1 MCVCVC
7 VCELVLVFVLLIMS
21 KVIYY
26 IVFIYLV
33 SFWLLF
39 CFKTKTIIEIVAV
52 FGKYL
57 IQSLF
62 LFNKPGKYDK
72 NNNNNNSSSSNTTN
86 NAQRNKKNRLFLL
99 KNCNFNLKLIKS
111 LTQTQIHTHTQ

>member
-1 MCVCVC
+1 
-7 VCELVLVFVLLIMS
+7 MS

-72 NNNNNNSSSSNTTN
+72 NNNNNNNGSYSQNIFF
-86 NAQRNKKNRLFLL
+86 KDLIFLS
-99 KNCNFNLKLIKS
+99 KCFI
-111 LTQTQIHTHTQ
+111 